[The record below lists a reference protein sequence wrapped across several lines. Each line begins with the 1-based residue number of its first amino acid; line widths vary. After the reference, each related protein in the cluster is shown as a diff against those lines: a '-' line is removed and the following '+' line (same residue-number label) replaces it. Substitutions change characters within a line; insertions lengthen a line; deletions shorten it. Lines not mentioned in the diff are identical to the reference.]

1 MKTTITVGQS
11 VQVFEVGKPERWN
24 KITISKEFEDI
35 SNEQVQIDL
44 LMEEV
49 KIAHDKYSQSF
60 VEPQIDFVGA
70 TKKESI
76 EDLKKELNAGRK

>member
-11 VQVFEVGKPERWN
+11 VQVFNIGQPEYWN

-49 KIAHDKYSQSF
+49 KLAHEKHSKS
-60 VEPQIDFVGA
+60 VEVVHTPTGDLYFNV
-70 TKKESI
+70 TKNKE
-76 EDLKKELNAGRK
+76 ERG

>member
-1 MKTTITVGQS
+1 MKITFGRS
-11 VQVFEVGKPERWN
+11 VQIIQMGQPESWN
-24 KITISKEFEDI
+24 KAMAED
-35 SNEQVQIDL
+35 
-44 LMEEV
+44 EV
-49 KIAHDKYSQSF
+49 KENETEAEAWDRLVKAIYGVHEKYSQSF